1 MIAAYGGKKIK
12 MNFKEFGPSVQ
23 AAEQYK
29 QKKKKK
35 KLIIIFIIL
44 FVLTMIL
51 WGWALSLNYSL
62 HRQHRES
69 KVDSLKIIDSLKSE
83 LFIEQINVQRYEI
96 VIDRIKDEDSVLY
109 EKIEKYLSETE

>member
-1 MIAAYGGKKIK
+1 
-12 MNFKEFGPSVQ
+12 
-23 AAEQYK
+23 
-29 QKKKKK
+29 
-35 KLIIIFIIL
+35 
-44 FVLTMIL
+44 MIL

-62 HRQHRES
+62 HRES

>member
-1 MIAAYGGKKIK
+1 MDGKFSPP
-12 MNFKEFGPSVQ
+12 NFKEFGPSAQ

-29 QKKKKK
+29 QKKKGK

-62 HRQHRES
+62 HKES
-69 KVDSLKIIDSLKSE
+69 KNVDSLKIVDSLKSE

-96 VIDRIKDEDSVLY
+96 VIDRIKDEDSALY

>member
-12 MNFKEFGPSVQ
+12 QNMNFKEFGPSVQ

-62 HRQHRES
+62 HRES